1 MECKNCQ
8 LALTESQNYCGSC
21 GAKVIRN
28 RLTFKNLWH
37 EFTERFFNV
46 DNTFLKT
53 FRHLFTKPQLVIGGY
68 IQGIRKKYM
77 NPISYLGIAL
87 TLSGLSIF
95 LMRKFFW
102 DDLILASIQ
111 TQDGADPETMEKIM
125 GITFDFNSFLF
136 LLYIPMLAI
145 PAFVIINKNKF
156 NLSEYLLT
164 FIYVMSHFSI
174 VSFFVTMILL
184 VFVPTIYMSTSM
196 WMYSLMFIYSL
207 YVLQKMNRFKIP
219 ALILRSG
226 LFAGVVLLGFVIT
239 ITILMGVILMSGVM
253 DLQDF
258 APKK

>member
-1 MECKNCQ
+1 
-8 LALTESQNYCGSC
+8 
-21 GAKVIRN
+21 
-28 RLTFKNLWH
+28 
-37 EFTERFFNV
+37 
-46 DNTFLKT
+46 
-53 FRHLFTKPQLVIGGY
+53 
-68 IQGIRKKYM
+68 M